1 MWIFSCGHVQDVCVT
16 LPNVYSASENPC
28 HGIILAWFPTA
39 SVLCT
44 WMQSLRGKASTYL
57 TSKIKI
63 SQWSKARKAVVF
75 SCHFSFPL
83 FEGRHPLL
91 SDTFFGSCGSGH
103 LRDLALPARSSQRS
117 QDSETAARAW
127 HGEGLGIEADGFH
140 CVHLRQKEKIW
151 FWEAW
156 EA

>member
-1 MWIFSCGHVQDVCVT
+1 MWIFSCGHVQNVYVT
-16 LPNVYSASENPC
+16 LHNVYSASENPC
-28 HGIILAWFPTA
+28 HGIILAWFSTA
-39 SVLCT
+39 SVLRT

-57 TSKIKI
+57 TWKIKI
-63 SQWSKARKAVVF
+63 SQWSKARRAVVF
-75 SCHFSFPL
+75 SCHFYFPL
-83 FEGRHPLL
+83 FEGWRPLL
-91 SDTFFGSCGSGH
+91 SDTFFGNCGSGR
-103 LRDLALPARSSQRS
+103 LRDLALPARRS
-117 QDSETAARAW
+117 QGSRNSETAVRAW